1 MKKVTEYQIVI
12 TLLLCLVGLVLANY
26 WIESYLL
33 FASLSVILISVIIY
47 LFSQN
52 FYDTAPSPSVL
63 IDETTSSKAHS
74 ELVEMQEKLQKLSKE
89 DQERRWQA
97 KGRTEIGDLLRQA
110 QRAGSDVSDLCD
122 IFLKKLISYLNA
134 NQGCVFLINEEKP
147 EAPFI
152 ELISTYAYN
161 KKKHLQKKLNIR
173 EGLLGQCILE
183 KASIYLE
190 EIPDNYIY
198 ITSGLGEALPKS
210 LLIVPIKTSEKVLGA
225 LEIASFRTFTPNE
238 LLLADVLAERLAGT
252 IATIQ
257 SNLQTKKLL
266 DASNRINRKLI
277 QKEEQ
282 MRINAEELSHTKEEL
297 SKKLLELEQET
308 NLSSYILEAINKTN
322 AAVEFDFNGKILAV
336 NDMYLRVMGY
346 KKEELIGENETMLLT
361 ADELDSQR
369 YQLLWDSLRNGSYIT
384 GEYKRISKTGR
395 EVWLNGTYNPIF
407 DVDGKPSKVIQF
419 AQFTTEEKEKDLDYA
434 SKINALNQS
443 LPVLELDLKG
453 NIKTANPLVV
463 NKTGYKR
470 SQLINKPLQ
479 SFLHTKSTFVYEW
492 LQIQEGESKLMN
504 IVFVAQ
510 DEKPIFFFANFS
522 PIKNLAGKIHKVQVI
537 LIDLTA
543 QKAMEIELLNKQDK
557 MQEMLNELENTQIEL
572 QNRERELERL
582 LAQERAKN
590 VILSTQD
597 VKEEMFFAQKLE
609 QILDFLNKENTQ
621 DLNLLVQQST
631 IPVVAINKKG
641 NILLS
646 NSAIQDLLRYS
657 SDEANRLT
665 IHQLLNGE
673 QENQP
678 ILEKVLKGDVVK
690 KSIIL
695 KDKTG
700 NYIPSR
706 LISMPTFSENADM
719 LVFLMQF

>member
-453 NIKTANPLVV
+453 NIKTANPLVA